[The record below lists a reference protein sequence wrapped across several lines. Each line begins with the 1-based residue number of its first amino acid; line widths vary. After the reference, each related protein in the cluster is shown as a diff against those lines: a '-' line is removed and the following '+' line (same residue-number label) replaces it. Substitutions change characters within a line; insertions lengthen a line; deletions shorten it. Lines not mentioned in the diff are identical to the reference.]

1 MFSKLKK
8 LFDKTADSAVPPPAV
23 STPEAA
29 PAPPFLRREAVF
41 GRDNRIAGHLFSVQ
55 QSSIL
60 ADATPEQ
67 IAEGVRRQ
75 REHIMLLD
83 GADPLRGGVAD

>member
-1 MFSKLKK
+1 MTTPVASSP
-8 LFDKTADSAVPPPAV
+8 TARDRTES
-23 STPEAA
+23 
-29 PAPPFLRREAVF
+29 APPRR
-41 GRDNRIAGHLFSVQ
+41 RPRR
-55 QSSIL
+55 
-60 ADATPEQ
+60 TPEQ